1 MVNRIFNSNFDYEEW
16 LSDHFGKNAQAVK
29 SAVKAFSNGFR
40 YYPHNIGTLYQSTQ
54 QVGPSRVILVESNHY
69 IIDLGKET
77 VGLVSLDFVSPAVQ
91 KITVAWGEDL
101 QDGHVRQKIEHRD
114 FSFDYVAEAGKNEYV
129 NYMLRLGCRYLE
141 IHTEAPIEIN
151 NIGLIPQIYPVK
163 EKQVTLDNALDQKI
177 YDACVNTLKLCMM
190 EHYVDMLLE
199 KPIVPNREELLEL
212 QSLAR
217 EKGVKINVCH
227 VLRYTSYYKRIK
239 VLINAGEI
247 GNIMTMELNEHVWIA
262 HFIDSFVRGKWK
274 SEKNCGSGFLLQKSC
289 HDMDLICWLN
299 NASKPV
305 KVSSFGS
312 RSQFILKNAPE
323 GATKYC
329 YNCPHNS
336 TCLYSAQKI
345 HLEYDSMPFQTW
357 DGLHKPLEEITY
369 EEKEEYLRHSDYG
382 LCAYNSGGDISDR
395 QTITVEFENGSLASF
410 TMVGATN

>member
-1 MVNRIFNSNFDYEEW
+1 MRLEEC
-16 LSDHFGKNAQAVK
+16 KVK
-29 SAVKAFSNGFR
+29 YGIADDMLFTDLDEFLKR
-40 YYPHNIGTLYQSTQ
+40 NIQC
-54 QVGPSRVILVESNHY
+54 
-69 IIDLGKET
+69 
-77 VGLVSLDFVSPAVQ
+77 DFVINATMDEMHYDTT
-91 KITVAWGEDL
+91 KKLIVA
-101 QDGHVRQKIEHRD
+101 
-114 FSFDYVAEAGKNEYV
+114 DY
-129 NYMLRLGCRYLE
+129 
-141 IHTEAPIEIN
+141 
-151 NIGLIPQIYPVK
+151 
-163 EKQVTLDNALDQKI
+163 
-177 YDACVNTLKLCMM
+177 
-190 EHYVDMLLE
+190 DMLLE

-227 VLRYTSYYKRIK
+227 VLRYTPYYKRIK
-239 VLINAGEI
+239 ELINAGEI

-299 NASKPV
+299 NVSKPV

-345 HLEYDSMPFQTW
+345 HLEYDPIYRV
-357 DGLHKPLEEITY
+357 KAVC
-369 EEKEEYLRHSDYG
+369 R
-382 LCAYNSGGDISDR
+382 
-395 QTITVEFENGSLASF
+395 
-410 TMVGATN
+410 